1 MSPPHQSPL
10 NDRSYAQKFME
21 EYDQILRDAVQHRD
35 DNVNLRVENANLLS
49 EVNMLREAW
58 ERSEA
63 SRIRLERMSS
73 ALVARLGVIQ
83 ETITVAARD
92 AIKEGTTEPNPKRG
106 EMIKVETGGLPI
118 HRVVPTPQNALD
130 AADDDALRDL
140 VQRLPRVGL
149 MT

>member
-1 MSPPHQSPL
+1 MNPPLQSPL

-35 DNVNLRVENANLLS
+35 DNVNLRIENANLLS
-49 EVNMLREAW
+49 EVNMLRESW

-83 ETITVAARD
+83 DTITVAARD
-92 AIKEGTTEPNPKRG
+92 AIKEGTEIPKPKSTEPIVRQIRNVIPA
-106 EMIKVETGGLPI
+106 E
-118 HRVVPTPQNALD
+118 LD

-149 MT
+149 MP